1 MPLSACFAAWTRIF
15 ANYTNSHE
23 LFYIVSKA
31 ALALYRFIIHFQ
43 NRESQNSHIVVASCI
58 RHLASCILNLPSTA
72 KAVTSTYFPVAFV
85 NESVPNLFFTSSIAL

>member
-1 MPLSACFAAWTRIF
+1 LENFWGRATNLNKIITRIPLSACFAAWTRIF

-58 RHLASCILNLPSTA
+58 RHPASCILYPE
-72 KAVTSTYFPVAFV
+72 FAFD
-85 NESVPNLFFTSSIAL
+85 S